1 MGPKT
6 RGRPEPEMTIPQ
18 SVSDVLENHV
28 VLESESIDRMYLN
41 VYVAQLQRIGGVV
54 WYLRGHLGQRFASTA
69 GVAPKTDK
77 FVASIN
83 AFADERGVD
92 IVSFTKGQRKDDLTQ
107 QYLSGFAGTEG
118 VLYIGKAQ
126 EKARVVRTERR
137 RNVQTGMTYP
147 WVVDGSAMVNHYYF
161 YCVDEDFGPFFLKF
175 CSYFPYNAKLCIN
188 GNEYAKCQL
197 RKRGIA
203 FEALDNGILS
213 CADPKALQRICDGL
227 DDKKIDRLLRKWLA
241 RLPHPFDRKDR
252 AAGYRYGLS
261 ILQAEFALTQV
272 LDRPVTGRVFFEQ
285 VIRENLDIGR
295 PGQVQLI
302 FNRRVTRRTPG
313 SFRTRVITEG
323 VTPSLHVDYKRSRIK
338 QYHKEGQALRTETT
352 INNTRDFGIGK
363 LLHNLPALRQVGFA
377 ANRRLLEVERI
388 SHDCALGEDAFQ
400 ELQQPCQIVGQ
411 RVPALRFADPKV
423 QALLHALLM
432 FVFLAHGFTNKD
444 LRPVFAVLLGK
455 RSADISPGRM
465 SYELRRLRLHGLIER
480 LPKTHRYRLT
490 DLGLRTA
497 MFYTRVYSRVLRPG
511 LAVVNP
517 GAAPAANS
525 SLQRTFRAAEAAVH
539 SWCDDAKIAA

>member
-1 MGPKT
+1 
-6 RGRPEPEMTIPQ
+6 MTLAHT
-18 SVSDVLENHV
+18 VSEVLRDHI
-28 VLESESIDRMYLN
+28 VLESECIDRMYLN
-41 VYVAQLQRIGGVV
+41 VYVPQLQRIGGVV

-69 GVAPKTDK
+69 GVAPKTEA
-77 FVASIN
+77 FVADVTR
-83 AFADERGVD
+83 FAAERGLEM
-92 IVSFTKGQRKDDLTQ
+92 ISFAKHQRKDEVTQ
-107 QYLSGFAGTEG
+107 QFLRDFDAEEG
-118 VLYIGKAQ
+118 VLYVGRAQ

-137 RNVQTGMTYP
+137 RNPRTGVAYP

-203 FEALDNGILS
+203 FEALDNGVLS

-241 RLPHPFDRKDR
+241 RLPHPFDRSDR
-252 AAGYRYGLS
+252 TAGYRYALS

-272 LDRPVTGRVFFEQ
+272 LDRLVTGRIFFEQ

-313 SFRTRVITEG
+313 RFRTRVITEG
-323 VTPSLHVDYKRSRIK
+323 VTPSLHVDYKCSRIK

-352 INNTRDFGIGK
+352 INDTRDFGVGR
-363 LLHNLPALRQVGFA
+363 LLKNLPELRRIGFA
-377 ANRRLLEVERI
+377 ANRRLLEIEQV
-388 SHDCALGEDAFQ
+388 SHDCALGENTFQ
-400 ELQQPCQIVGQ
+400 QLQRPTEIDGQ
-411 RVPALRFADPKV
+411 RAAALRFGDAKA
-423 QALLHALLM
+423 QALLNALLM
-432 FVFLAHGFTNKD
+432 FVFVARGFTNKD
-444 LRPVFAVLLGK
+444 LRQAFAVLLGQ
-455 RSADISPGRM
+455 RADDISPGRM

-490 DLGLRTA
+490 DEGLRTA
-497 MFYTRVYSRVLRPG
+497 MFYTRVYSRILRPG
-511 LAVVNP
+511 MATILP
-517 GAAPAANS
+517 PAPPDSPAS
-525 SLQRTFRAAEAAVH
+525 MRSFTAAETAVN
-539 SWCDDAKIAA
+539 SWCDDNHIAA

>member
-1 MGPKT
+1 MKLPH
-6 RGRPEPEMTIPQ
+6 
-18 SVSDVLENHV
+18 SVCEVLREHV
-28 VLESESIDRMYLN
+28 VLENEGIDRMYLN
-41 VYVAQLQRIGGVV
+41 VYVPQLQRVGGVV

-69 GVAPKTDK
+69 TVAPKTTA
-77 FVASIN
+77 FVA
-83 AFADERGVD
+83 AVEQFVADCGVD
-92 IVSFTKGQRKDDLTQ
+92 LVSFGKHQRKDDITQ
-107 QYLSGFAGTEG
+107 EYLRHFEGDEG
-118 VLYIGKAQ
+118 VLYVGRAQ

-137 RNVQTGMTYP
+137 RCARTGMSFP

-213 CADPKALQRICDGL
+213 CEDPKALQCISDGL

-241 RLPHPFDRKDR
+241 RLPHPFDRDDR
-252 AAGYRYGLS
+252 DAGYRYAVS

-272 LDRPVTGRVFFEQ
+272 LDRPLAGRIFFEE

-302 FNRRVTRRTPG
+302 FDRRVSRRTPG
-313 SFRTRVITEG
+313 RFRTRVITEG

-352 INNTRDFGIGK
+352 INDTRDFGVGR
-363 LLHNLPALRQVGFA
+363 LLRNLPELRRIGFA
-377 ANRRLLEVERI
+377 ANRRLLEIEQV
-388 SHDCALGEDAFQ
+388 SHDCALGHDAFQ
-400 ELQQPCQIVGQ
+400 HLQRPRQIAGQ
-411 RVPALRFADPKV
+411 RAAALRFGDANA
-423 QALLHALLM
+423 QALLNAVLM
-432 FVFLAHGFTNKD
+432 FVFVARGFTNKE
-444 LRPVFAVLLGK
+444 LRQAFAILLGK
-455 RSADISPGRM
+455 GPEDIKPGRM

-480 LPKTHRYRLT
+480 LPTTHRYRLT
-490 DLGLRTA
+490 DEGLRTA
-497 MFYTRVYSRVLRPG
+497 LFYTRVYSRILRP
-511 LAVVNP
+511 AMAP
-517 GAAPAANS
+517 IIPTAPADSPAS
-525 SLQRTFRAAEAAVH
+525 MRRFHAAEAAIN
-539 SWCDDAKIAA
+539 SWCDDAHITA